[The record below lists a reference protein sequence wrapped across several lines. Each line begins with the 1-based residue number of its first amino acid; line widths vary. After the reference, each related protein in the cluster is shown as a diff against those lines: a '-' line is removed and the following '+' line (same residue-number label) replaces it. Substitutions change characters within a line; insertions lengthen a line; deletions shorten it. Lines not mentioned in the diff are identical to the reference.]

1 MMLRASLWCLVS
13 GDNSWLWLYTVIVT
27 LGCTLE
33 VWDQSDGLD
42 NQEKEEK
49 VSFNAG
55 EVRNSKDLYNQDKIK
70 ITAKV
75 APLWIEE
82 LNDDFDDMSNDIDSY
97 RCTCV

>member
-1 MMLRASLWCLVS
+1 MP
-13 GDNSWLWLYTVIVT
+13 GKWLWPTALCLWLSY

-33 VWDQSDGLD
+33 VWDESAGLD

-55 EVRNSKDLYNQDKIK
+55 ELRNSKDLYNQDKIK

-97 RCTCV
+97 RCNCV

>member
-1 MMLRASLWCLVS
+1 MS
-13 GDNSWLWLYTVIVT
+13 GCDPRHCDHHFIT

-33 VWDQSDGLD
+33 VWDESAGLD

-55 EVRNSKDLYNQDKIK
+55 ELRNSKDLYNQDKIK

-97 RCTCV
+97 RCNCV

>member
-1 MMLRASLWCLVS
+1 MS
-13 GDNSWLWLYTVIVT
+13 GCDPLYCDHHFIT

-33 VWDQSDGLD
+33 VWDQSNGLD
-42 NQEKEEK
+42 NQETEEK

-55 EVRNSKDLYNQDKIK
+55 EIRNSKDLYNQDKIK

-75 APLWIEE
+75 TPLWIEE

-97 RCTCV
+97 RCNCV

>member
-1 MMLRASLWCLVS
+1 MTHS
-13 GDNSWLWLYTVIVT
+13 TVFVTLIT

-33 VWDQSDGLD
+33 VWDQSNGLD
-42 NQEKEEK
+42 NQETEEK

-55 EVRNSKDLYNQDKIK
+55 EIRNSKDLYNQDKIK

-97 RCTCV
+97 RCNCV